1 MVGIDQVLEKLSTVI
16 DPDLKKDIVSMGM
29 IKDLELND
37 ANLKFTLELTTPACP
52 FNVEIEDDVRKAIAD
67 LSDLKNFDLKVTA
80 KVMEGRSLDDDTGM
94 ATVKNII
101 GVASGKGGV
110 GKSTVS
116 LNLALALSESGAKV
130 GLLDADIYGPSIPL
144 MLGMKDGSMEVE
156 DNKLQPVDSHGL
168 KVVSFG
174 FFADQSN
181 QAAIYRG
188 PIISGIL
195 KQFLVDTNWSDL
207 DYLIVDLPPG
217 TGDIPLTLAQTIPIT
232 GILVVT
238 TPQDVASH
246 VAVKAVSMFD
256 KLNVPIIGVVENMA
270 HFICTN
276 NVEYQYQTGRW
287 FWKKMKTGSKK
298 CEEKHHIF
306 GEGGAKKIS
315 EQFNMPFLGDIPL
328 NSGIMAGSD
337 LGKPIMIT
345 DPDSP
350 SAAAFRKSAKNIA
363 AQCSII
369 AAKLQEEMASEGI
382 EEKST
387 EENTTEEKSTEEKS
401 TEEKST
407 EEKSTEE
414 KSTEEKSTEEK
425 STEENTTEEKSTEE
439 NTTEEKSTEENTT
452 EEKSTEEKSTEE
464 KSTEEKST
472 EEKSTEE
479 KSTEEKSTEEKSTEE
494 KSTEEKST
502 EEKSTEEKSTE
513 EKSTEEKSTE
523 ENTIEEKTPDQS

>member
-29 IKDLELND
+29 IKDLELNEG
-37 ANLKFTLELTTPACP
+37 NLKFTLELTTPACP

-67 LSDLKNFDLKVTA
+67 ITELKNFDLKVTA
-80 KVMEGRSLDDDTGM
+80 KVMEGRSLEDDMGM
-94 ATVKNII
+94 TTVKNII

-116 LNLALALSESGAKV
+116 LNLALALSEAGAKV

-156 DNKLQPVDSHGL
+156 DNKLQPADSHGL

-246 VAVKAVSMFD
+246 VAVKAVSMFE
-256 KLNVPIIGVVENMA
+256 KLNVPIIGVVENMS
-270 HFICTN
+270 HFICT
-276 NVEYQYQTGRW
+276 
-287 FWKKMKTGSKK
+287 K
-298 CEEKHHIF
+298 CDEKHYIF
-306 GEGGAKKIS
+306 GEGGAKAIS
-315 EQFNMPFLGDIPL
+315 EQFNMPFLGEVPL
-328 NSGIMAGSD
+328 NSGIMSGSD
-337 LGKPIMIT
+337 LGKPIMISN
-345 DPDSP
+345 PDSP
-350 SAAAFRKSAKNIA
+350 SAAAFRKSAKNVA

-369 AAKLQEEMASEGI
+369 AAKLQEEMASERSS
-382 EEKST
+382 ETSDKEST
-387 EENTTEEKSTEEKS
+387 PESTPEPTTTQ
-401 TEEKST
+401 T
-407 EEKSTEE
+407 
-414 KSTEEKSTEEK
+414 
-425 STEENTTEEKSTEE
+425 
-439 NTTEEKSTEENTT
+439 
-452 EEKSTEEKSTEE
+452 
-464 KSTEEKST
+464 
-472 EEKSTEE
+472 
-479 KSTEEKSTEEKSTEE
+479 
-494 KSTEEKST
+494 
-502 EEKSTEEKSTE
+502 
-513 EKSTEEKSTE
+513 
-523 ENTIEEKTPDQS
+523 

>member
-37 ANLKFTLELTTPACP
+37 GNLKFTLELTTPACP

-67 LSDLKNFDLKVTA
+67 ITELKNFDLKVTA
-80 KVMEGRSLDDDTGM
+80 KVMEGRSLEDDTGM
-94 ATVKNII
+94 STVKNII

-116 LNLALALSESGAKV
+116 LNLALALSEAGAKV
-130 GLLDADIYGPSIPL
+130 GLLDADMYGPSIPL

-156 DNKLQPVDSHGL
+156 DNKLQPADSHGL

-195 KQFLVDTNWSDL
+195 KQFLVDTNWSEL

-246 VAVKAVSMFD
+246 VAVKAVSMFE
-256 KLNVPIIGVVENMA
+256 KLNVPIIGVVENMS
-270 HFICTN
+270 HFICT
-276 NVEYQYQTGRW
+276 
-287 FWKKMKTGSKK
+287 K
-298 CEEKHHIF
+298 CDEKHYIF
-306 GEGGAKKIS
+306 GEGGAKAIS
-315 EQFNMPFLGDIPL
+315 EQFNMPFLGEVPL
-328 NSGIMAGSD
+328 NSGIMSGSD
-337 LGKPIMIT
+337 LGKPIMISN
-345 DPDSP
+345 PDSP
-350 SAAAFRKSAKNIA
+350 SADAFRKSAKNIA

-369 AAKLQEEMASEGI
+369 AAKLQEEMASEGSS
-382 EEKST
+382 ETSDKESAP
-387 EENTTEEKSTEEKS
+387 EPTTTQ
-401 TEEKST
+401 T
-407 EEKSTEE
+407 
-414 KSTEEKSTEEK
+414 
-425 STEENTTEEKSTEE
+425 
-439 NTTEEKSTEENTT
+439 
-452 EEKSTEEKSTEE
+452 
-464 KSTEEKST
+464 
-472 EEKSTEE
+472 
-479 KSTEEKSTEEKSTEE
+479 
-494 KSTEEKST
+494 
-502 EEKSTEEKSTE
+502 
-513 EKSTEEKSTE
+513 
-523 ENTIEEKTPDQS
+523 